1 VIKYVEQFHK
11 NAEVMRD
18 LATIPGRT
26 VVFVERRGTCD
37 GLCEYI
43 NDKGVNAVPLH
54 GNREQE
60 LREDAIRKF
69 KTGEV
74 RVLVA
79 TSVAARGLD
88 IPGIDHVI
96 NFDMPKNI
104 DNYTHRIGRTGRAGK
119 SGLATSYFNQ
129 SAKSIAPKL
138 VRLLR
143 STQQDVPPWLAD
155 MAGERGRGGS
165 GPRSRERSRDRD
177 RDRDRDPRDR
187 DRGYR
192 DEWRGEGRFRGRG

>member
-1 VIKYVEQFHK
+1 VVKYVEQFHK

-18 LATIPGRT
+18 LVAISGRT

-43 NDKGVNAVPLH
+43 CDKGVNAVPLH

-96 NFDMPKNI
+96 NFDMAKNI

-119 SGLATSYFNQ
+119 SGLATTYFNSQ
-129 SAKSIAPKL
+129 AKSIAPKL
-138 VRLLR
+138 IRLLR
-143 STQQDVPPWLAD
+143 STNQDVPDFLLD
-155 MAGERGRGGS
+155 MGGRGG
-165 GPRSRERSRDRD
+165 GGGRRDRSRDRD
-177 RDRDRDPRDR
+177 RDRGRRDR
-187 DRGYR
+187 DR
-192 DEWRGEGRFRGRG
+192 WRGEGRFRGRD